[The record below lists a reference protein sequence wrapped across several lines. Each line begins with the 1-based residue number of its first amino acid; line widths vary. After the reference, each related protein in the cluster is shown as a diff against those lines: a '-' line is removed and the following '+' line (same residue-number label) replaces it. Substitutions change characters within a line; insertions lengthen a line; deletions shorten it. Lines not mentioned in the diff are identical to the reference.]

1 MVSEI
6 KLEFPKFI
14 THIPVSKNKA
24 IKIGYNQLYASPHY
38 TVRSALVSAM
48 HGYIEN
54 NIPDNLNIKSP
65 LETHLIIYAPINYGD
80 VKRLRDKNTGKYKIN
95 WKPPR
100 DDYSPRWDLGN
111 LAMVWLK
118 CLDDVLIKKG
128 IIDEDT
134 VEFLKKTTYEYV
146 EVATLDERR
155 LVYHLKTIK

>member
-80 VKRLRDKNTGKYKIN
+80 VKTQVNIKLI
-95 WKPPR
+95 
-100 DDYSPRWDLGN
+100 GN
-111 LAMVWLK
+111 HREM
-118 CLDDVLIKKG
+118 
-128 IIDEDT
+128 II
-134 VEFLKKTTYEYV
+134 L
-146 EVATLDERR
+146 
-155 LVYHLKTIK
+155 LVGT